1 MPGAWYQRVVG
12 APGRD
17 GRVAAGA
24 SRGNDRGV
32 LERFLYTPAGRI
44 RVPRMFAVVI
54 ACIVLAIFGSF
65 LLVVT
70 PVFGDHEWMQ
80 TLWVLFSVF
89 LLKFPL
95 VCLLW
100 WFIVR
105 NKEWPVKPPKWSDE
119 EVREILAY
127 LVGEADRSKT
137 LPDAPARLAYL
148 QREAWNVA
156 DRVGG
161 EVKVDAVDV
170 ALHID
175 QLLATT
181 SRRKARGG

>member
-1 MPGAWYQRVVG
+1 M
-12 APGRD
+12 
-17 GRVAAGA
+17 
-24 SRGNDRGV
+24 
-32 LERFLYTPAGRI
+32 LERFLYTPAGRV
-44 RVPRMFAVVI
+44 RTARMFVVVA
-54 ACIVLAIFGSF
+54 ACVALAIFGSF

-70 PVFGDHEWMQ
+70 PVLGDHEGLQ

-95 VCLLW
+95 VSLLW

-105 NKEWPVKPPKWSDE
+105 NKEWPVKPPKWSDDE
-119 EVREILAY
+119 TREILTY
-127 LVGEADRSKT
+127 LVNEADRSMT

-161 EVKVDAVDV
+161 EMKVDAVDV

-175 QLLATT
+175 QLLTGR
-181 SRRKARGG
+181 SRRRARGSGPAEH

>member
-1 MPGAWYQRVVG
+1 M
-12 APGRD
+12 
-17 GRVAAGA
+17 
-24 SRGNDRGV
+24 
-32 LERFLYTPAGRI
+32 LERFLYTPAGRV
-44 RVPRMFAVVI
+44 RVQRMFGVVI

-70 PVFGDHEWMQ
+70 PVLADHEGIQ

-95 VCLLW
+95 VALLW
-100 WFIVR
+100 WLILR

-119 EVREILAY
+119 ETREILRY
-127 LVGEADRSKT
+127 LVGEADRSLT
-137 LPDAPARLAYL
+137 LPDAAARLAYL

-161 EVKVDAVDV
+161 DLKVDAVDV

-175 QLLATT
+175 QLLVQQT
-181 SRRKARGG
+181 RRSTREG